1 MKFEKK
7 KILSALLL
15 LAFGGAVSFAGFYQ
29 GNTGNTGNAG
39 IPKELADSLDL
50 SHPSAAETVKQTD
63 ESGETNVDFDLL
75 TAQNPDIYAWITVP
89 GTKIDYPVLQKS
101 GAEDPYDNYYLD
113 HQANLS
119 EGLPGAIYSQPVN
132 RRDFMDS
139 VTILY
144 GHNLKN
150 GGMFSGLH
158 SFEDKEFFDKNRRI
172 IIYTPKQTFTYE
184 IFAAADFSDALL
196 PYEYDFTQS
205 AEVQRYL
212 EDMRACEGN
221 FREVAEMSG
230 EARLLTLST
239 CYSGREDH
247 RLLIGAVLTA
257 EEPAE

>member
-15 LAFGGAVSFAGFYQ
+15 LIFGAAVSFAGFYA
-29 GNTGNTGNAG
+29 GNDNGKTAG
-39 IPKELADSLDL
+39 LPGDISDHLDL
-50 SHPSAAETVKQTD
+50 SRPSAAETVKHTD
-63 ESGETNVDFDLL
+63 ESGETQVDFDLL

-89 GTKIDYPVLQKS
+89 GTEIDYPVLQK
-101 GAEDPYDNYYLD
+101 GDTEDPYDNFYLD

-132 RRDFMDS
+132 QKDFSDP

-158 SFEDKEFFDKNRRI
+158 AFEDKDFFDKNRQVI
-172 IIYTPKQTFTYE
+172 LYTQGQILTYE

-196 PYEYDFTQS
+196 PYEYDFTQAS
-205 AEVQRYL
+205 EVQRYL
-212 EDMRACEGN
+212 ADLFACEGN
-221 FREVAEMSG
+221 FQTETDLSG
-230 EARLLTLST
+230 NAKLLTLST

-247 RLLIGAVLTA
+247 RLLIGAVLTDGKTA
-257 EEPAE
+257 E